1 MSKYLIEIRNRVLL
15 LLLTWF
21 STILISYLYKE
32 ILLFSIVQPNLVLDF
47 STGPTFFYFIFTNVT
62 EVFSVYLHLVL
73 FCSFQV
79 FSLYFLY
86 HMFSFLSPSLF
97 NSEYLYLN
105 FICKTIISVWFF
117 SLILL
122 GFILVPLT
130 WNFFLSFQNLTKAYS
145 FNLHFEAKLNE
156 YLNFYVELYY
166 LSVLYCQ
173 VFIALFFFLLYTNTN
188 IKIIRKFRKLNY
200 YLFVI
205 FSTLIS
211 PPDIFSQ
218 VLISITSII
227 FYEILLFSFMFRWSS
242 ILLIR
247 QPIKTN

>member
-1 MSKYLIEIRNRVLL
+1 MSKYFVEIRNRFLL

-47 STGPTFFYFIFTNVT
+47 SAGPTFFYFIFTNVT
-62 EVFSVYLHLVL
+62 EVFSVYLHLVFFL
-73 FCSFQV
+73 SFQV

-97 NSEYLYLN
+97 SSEYLYLSS
-105 FICKTIISVWFF
+105 ICKVILSVWVF

-122 GFILVPLT
+122 SFVLVPLT

-166 LSVLYCQ
+166 LSKKY
-173 VFIALFFFLLYTNTN
+173 FIY
-188 IKIIRKFRKLNY
+188 RY
-200 YLFVI
+200 
-205 FSTLIS
+205 
-211 PPDIFSQ
+211 
-218 VLISITSII
+218 
-227 FYEILLFSFMFRWSS
+227 
-242 ILLIR
+242 
-247 QPIKTN
+247 